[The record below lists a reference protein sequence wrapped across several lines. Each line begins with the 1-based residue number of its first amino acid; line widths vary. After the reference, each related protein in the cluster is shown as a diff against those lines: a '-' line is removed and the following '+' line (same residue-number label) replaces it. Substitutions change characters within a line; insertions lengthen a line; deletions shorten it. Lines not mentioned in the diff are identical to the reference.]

1 MIDTFLERS
10 EIVLI
15 DFSLGAKNYE
25 CVDEVQ
31 EYEIWRKCE
40 SRGSVIEWRIAW
52 KIDSKVK
59 SFLVS
64 MDKVNDMPYAKNYVL
79 CKGIWVSEVG
89 QI

>member
-25 CVDEVQ
+25 CVVVVQ

-40 SRGSVIEWRIAW
+40 SRGSVI
-52 KIDSKVK
+52 
-59 SFLVS
+59 
-64 MDKVNDMPYAKNYVL
+64 
-79 CKGIWVSEVG
+79 
-89 QI
+89 